1 MIDTP
6 TPEEIEDEEFFRL
19 YGRWQPLSARQ
30 VAELLDP
37 IGIPWWIVGGHAMQ
51 AFTGV
56 ARHHADIDVSIF
68 RRDLGALRA
77 GLSGRFHLWSAGDH
91 MLRPIN
97 DEFPEPHERS
107 DQVWIREHAL
117 APWLVDIQ
125 LNPDVDGQ
133 FQSRREREFVAP
145 IEAVTWTRDGIRYLD
160 PAVTLS
166 FKARGQ
172 RPKDHADFEAALA
185 LMSADQRAFLV
196 GFLSRRL
203 PGHPWLERLSEG

>member
-1 MIDTP
+1 
-6 TPEEIEDEEFFRL
+6 
-19 YGRWQPLSARQ
+19 
-30 VAELLDP
+30 
-37 IGIPWWIVGGHAMQ
+37 
-51 AFTGV
+51 
-56 ARHHADIDVSIF
+56 
-68 RRDLGALRA
+68 
-77 GLSGRFHLWSAGDH
+77 

-97 DEFPEPHERS
+97 DRFPEPHERS
-107 DQVWIREHAL
+107 EQVWVREHAL

-145 IEAVTWTRDGIRYLD
+145 IEEVTWTRDGIRYLD

-172 RPKDHADFEAALA
+172 RPKDHADFEAALP
-185 LMSADQRAFLV
+185 LMTAEQRAFLA

-203 PGHPWLERLSEG
+203 PGHPWLGRLEEAESSAGTG